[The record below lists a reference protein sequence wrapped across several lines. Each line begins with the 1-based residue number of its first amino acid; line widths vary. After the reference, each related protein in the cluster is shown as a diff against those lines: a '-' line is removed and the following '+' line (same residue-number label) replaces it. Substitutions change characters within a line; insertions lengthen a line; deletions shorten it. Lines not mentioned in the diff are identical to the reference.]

1 MKRSSFIIPA
11 FLASMLLA
19 CDSSENVEHEFI
31 ECAGD
36 FMPVEI
42 ATNEVMLSITTFTSK
57 TQMSQD
63 TSICYDYVLQGNQ
76 QFLYVM
82 GDCRYYA
89 FSPEGMS
96 VQNWWADIY
105 TGTLSEAECLAF
117 QKEMMVGRF
126 ENKCRTFPSDF
137 LESKSINGYGF
148 IDFPRK
154 TPPGEYWG
162 NYISDGNGWVY
173 CDNMTCQPT
182 GEDICFQDI
191 FTNASKWRQHMFDHG
206 LPLDSDLRGLL
217 VIENDGKYESY
228 VEGVNISFERLPE
241 GLEQYAVEKTVCQ
254 TWTDEDQWGGD
265 FPRGTIVFPQEYQSF
280 LKEVRA
286 EFIEKSRQ
294 GLLFPTTL
302 EGIPF
307 KDAEGQKY
315 TLYVR
320 STIPELEDEIG
331 RLPMPSLCADEDII
345 Q

>member
-1 MKRSSFIIPA
+1 MKRQFLMIPTV
-11 FLASMLLA
+11 LTLMLLA

-82 GDCRYYA
+82 DDCRYYA
-89 FSPEGMS
+89 FSPEGVS

-105 TGTLSEAECLAF
+105 TGTLSEAECLTF

-206 LPLDSDLRGLL
+206 IPLDSDLRGLL
-217 VIENDGKYESY
+217 ITELDSY
-228 VEGVNISFERLPE
+228 YSGVDTNFDIILPE
-241 GLEQYAVEKTVCQ
+241 GLENYAVNRWECTTIIEENGFK
-254 TWTDEDQWGGD
+254 D
-265 FPRGTIVFPQEYQSF
+265 FPRNTVVFPQEYQAW
-280 LKEVRA
+280 LKEARA
-286 EFIEKSRQ
+286 DFLEQNRQ
-294 GLLFPTTL
+294 GNLDNFID
-302 EGIPF
+302 GIPV

-320 STIPELEDEIG
+320 PTIPELEDEIG

>member
-1 MKRSSFIIPA
+1 
-11 FLASMLLA
+11 
-19 CDSSENVEHEFI
+19 
-31 ECAGD
+31 
-36 FMPVEI
+36 
-42 ATNEVMLSITTFTSK
+42 
-57 TQMSQD
+57 
-63 TSICYDYVLQGNQ
+63 
-76 QFLYVM
+76 
-82 GDCRYYA
+82 
-89 FSPEGMS
+89 
-96 VQNWWADIY
+96 
-105 TGTLSEAECLAF
+105 
-117 QKEMMVGRF
+117 
-126 ENKCRTFPSDF
+126 
-137 LESKSINGYGF
+137 
-148 IDFPRK
+148 
-154 TPPGEYWG
+154 
-162 NYISDGNGWVY
+162 
-173 CDNMTCQPT
+173 
-182 GEDICFQDI
+182 
-191 FTNASKWRQHMFDHG
+191 MFDHG

-307 KDAEGQKY
+307 KDAAGQKY

-331 RLPMPSLCADEDII
+331 RLPMPSLCADEEMDM
-345 Q
+345 